1 MAPSAPASSLRQIL
15 DERISQLLR
24 EAEDVLDARAA
35 RQAGEARGRARREAA
50 EQLNQAVR
58 RMRQAA
64 DVEELG
70 AALLDA
76 ASAFAGG
83 VALLALDGAVAR
95 GERIRGGPQAAE
107 GFRALEIP
115 LALAPA
121 LAAAV
126 ESRDP
131 VVTATT
137 PAEISPL
144 LASCLDHP
152 ADARAWVFPVAG
164 RERVAALVYAWG
176 EVEAPPIELLTQV
189 AAAVWSARP
198 PAPEGFVSIAP
209 VEQSV
214 ATEAASAPALAS
226 ASAWERLSPEEQ
238 RRHLRAQ
245 RFARVQVARIRLF
258 RPADVQAG
266 RARRD
271 LYGALREP
279 IDGAREAFR
288 KTYFDPC
295 PSMVDYLHLE
305 VLRTLAND
313 DPELLGDNYPGV
325 MV

>member
-15 DERISQLLR
+15 DERISQLLQ
-24 EAEDVLDARAA
+24 EAEDVLDVRAA

-64 DVEELG
+64 DAEELG

-83 VALLALDGAVAR
+83 VALFSLEGAVAR
-95 GERIRGGPQAAE
+95 GERIRGGPEAAAV
-107 GFRALEIP
+107 GFRLVEIP
-115 LALAPA
+115 LAEAPA
-121 LAAAV
+121 LAAAI

-131 VVTATT
+131 VVTAAT
-137 PAEISPL
+137 PAEISAF
-144 LASCLDHP
+144 LARCLNHP
-152 ADARAWVFPVAG
+152 ADARAWIFPVAE
-164 RERVAALVYAWG
+164 RESVAALVYAWG

-189 AAAVWSARP
+189 AAAVWSIRP
-198 PAPEGFVSIAP
+198 SAPEGLVSIAP
-209 VEQSV
+209 AEQ
-214 ATEAASAPALAS
+214 TAAAETAS
-226 ASAWERLSPEEQ
+226 PSAWERLSPEEQ
-238 RRHLRAQ
+238 RLHRRAQ
-245 RFARVQVARIRLF
+245 RFARVQVAEMRLF
-258 RPADVQAG
+258 RAADVQTG

-295 PSMVDYLHLE
+295 ASMVDYLHLE

-313 DPELLGDNYPGV
+313 DPELLGENYPGA
-325 MV
+325 ML

>member
-1 MAPSAPASSLRQIL
+1 MASSAPAPSLRQIL

-24 EAEDVLDARAA
+24 EAEGILEAQAA
-35 RQAGEARGRARREAA
+35 RQAGEARGRARRETAD
-50 EQLNQAVR
+50 QLNQAAR

-64 DVEELG
+64 DAEELG

-76 ASAFAGG
+76 AAAFAGG
-83 VALLALDGAVAR
+83 AALFRLDGAVAR
-95 GERIRGGPQAAE
+95 VEQIRGGPEAAAG

-121 LAAAV
+121 LAAAI

-131 VVTATT
+131 VATATT

-144 LASCLDHP
+144 LASCLGHP
-152 ADARAWVFPVAG
+152 ADARAWIFPVAA

-176 EVEAPPIELLTQV
+176 EVEGPPIELLTQV
-189 AAAVWSARP
+189 AAAVWSGIRP
-198 PAPEGFVSIAP
+198 PAPEGLVSIAP
-209 VEQSV
+209 
-214 ATEAASAPALAS
+214 AGPPAAPVK
-226 ASAWERLSPEEQ
+226 ASAWDRLSPEEQ
-238 RRHLRAQ
+238 RLHLRAQ
-245 RFARVQVARIRLF
+245 RFARAEVARMRLY
-258 RPADVQAG
+258 RAAETQAG

-271 LYGALREP
+271 LYGALRGP

-313 DPELLGDNYPGV
+313 DPELLGENYPGV